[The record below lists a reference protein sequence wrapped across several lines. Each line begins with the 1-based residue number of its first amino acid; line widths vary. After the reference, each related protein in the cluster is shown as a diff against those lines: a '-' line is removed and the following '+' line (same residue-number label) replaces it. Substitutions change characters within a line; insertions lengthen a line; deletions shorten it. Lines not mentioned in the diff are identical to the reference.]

1 MKIRIMCLFWILV
14 YPAFARVITYPAP
27 KCNLLS
33 NEYVLKIREAGGQWQ
48 PADVYHGNVAEV
60 VNTKMLPR
68 KTSFAYFD
76 CSGNVE
82 VSVYVTTKKI
92 NFARIRPFSLGIEP
106 VIKGNTITFSIG
118 TNQNVSLEIDGDIFQ
133 NLQIFANA
141 IERDRPSVK
150 DTNVIYYGPGVHHIG
165 RVRLGSDKTVYL
177 AGGAIVD
184 GGFTLYHAKNVRILG
199 RGILT
204 QLETGSSA
212 TKAMKNTNQKTGRPD
227 AVTIAYSED
236 VEVSGLV
243 MLSRKYSVLIG
254 QSARIKVSDIKS
266 FSCEG
271 NADGIDI
278 FSSTDVLLDHVF
290 MRNSDDCIAIY
301 GHRWNYYG
309 NAQNINIK
317 NSTLWAD
324 VAHPILIGTH
334 GDSQHPDSLSQIKF
348 SNMDILNQRENQM
361 DYQGCMALNAGDS
374 NLIDGVV
381 FDNIRVDE
389 IRKGQLFNIRVM
401 FNKKYNTS
409 AGSGIRN
416 ILFKDIAYRGQN
428 APLSIIAGYD
438 DQRKISNVMFDNL
451 RINDKVIT
459 DTMEGK
465 PSFYKTGDMA
475 NIFIGEHVENIKFS
489 GTR

>member
-1 MKIRIMCLFWILV
+1 MKIRIMCFFWVLV

-33 NEYVLKIREAGGQWQ
+33 SEYVLKIRETGGQWQ
-48 PADVYHGNVAEV
+48 QVDVYHGNVAEV

-76 CSGNVE
+76 CSNNVE
-82 VSVYVTTKKI
+82 VSVTVATGKI
-92 NFARIRPFSLGIEP
+92 NFARIRPFSLGIKP
-106 VIKGNTITFSIG
+106 VIKGNTITFSMG
-118 TNQNVSLEIDGDIFQ
+118 TNQNISLEVNGNIFQ
-133 NLQIFANA
+133 NLQIFANT
-141 IERDRPSVK
+141 IESDRPSVK
-150 DTNVIYYGPGVHHIG
+150 DTNVIYYGPGIHHIG
-165 RVRLGSDKTVYL
+165 KVRPGLGKTIYI

-184 GGFTLYHAKNVRILG
+184 GGFTLYHVKNVRILG

-204 QLETGSSA
+204 QLETGLPAAKA
-212 TKAMKNTNQKTGRPD
+212 TKNINQKTGRPD
-227 AVTIAYSED
+227 AITIAYSEN
-236 VEVSGLV
+236 VEVSGLI

-254 QSARIKVSDIKS
+254 QSAKVKVSDIKS
-266 FSCEG
+266 FSSEG

-309 NAQNINIK
+309 NTKNINIK

-324 VAHPILIGTH
+324 VAHPTLIGTH
-334 GDSQHPDSLSQIKF
+334 GDTQHPDSLSQIKF
-348 SNMDILNQRENQM
+348 NNIDILDQRENQM

-409 AGSGIRN
+409 AGTGIRN
-416 ILFKDIAYRGQN
+416 ILFKDVSYPGKN

-438 DQRKISNVMFDNL
+438 DQRTVSNIVFDNL
-451 RINDKVIT
+451 RINGKVIT

-475 NIFIGEHVENIKFS
+475 NIFVGEHVENIKFS
-489 GTR
+489 GSR